1 MPTSRIICE
10 SVKRGN
16 TMDQGQAITA
26 IVAGST
32 LITASFFA
40 KRVYA
45 AKGIL
50 GAPSSNR
57 LISTWKGR
65 LLFWVVGGFMILVGL
80 NYFLID
86 H

>member
-1 MPTSRIICE
+1 M
-10 SVKRGN
+10 N
-16 TMDQGQAITA
+16 QGQAITA

-32 LITASFFA
+32 IISASFFA
-40 KRVYA
+40 KKFYA

-57 LISTWKGR
+57 VISTWKGR
-65 LLFWVVGGFMILVGL
+65 LLFGIVGGFMILVGL
-80 NYFLID
+80 NYFLTD